1 MPRTPRRKIPGLV
14 GTSCLAAALVVPAG
28 VTAGLAQPAQAAP
41 ATAQQAQ
48 PTPPPPD
55 PGTQEPATPEQPAP
69 DTQEPGTEDPGT
81 QEPGTDD
88 PGTEDPGTSDPGTS
102 TEEPGT
108 GESDPAD
115 LPPGEQVEQA
125 VGDIEALP
133 VPEKVKADLKQAVD
147 RLAALIDDPGTS
159 AADRKIYAQVLEHV
173 TEMLGLVDDPETSPA
188 ERRALIAGLQ
198 AVDEMMKK
206 ALDDGAS
213 RADRASYKKLTLG
226 LTGAVTRMTDPDHAG
241 DGSTPPPKPTQGV
254 KEDTP
259 PVQADRTSQ
268 GMNDALDEG
277 TRPQQPEDRKKIEG
291 KAKSQ
296 VQAFVTAQ
304 DPSATD
310 EDRAAA
316 EKELDEPARSAGD
329 PRYREVLEQV
339 EEYNAS
345 DACVSLLEKRTRQ
358 SGWASGSLWGLS
370 DPVCDR
376 PRSAGAEDTSSKWN
390 KLFVCVDQE
399 SFSTCTA
406 YIPED

>member
-1 MPRTPRRKIPGLV
+1 
-14 GTSCLAAALVVPAG
+14 
-28 VTAGLAQPAQAAP
+28 
-41 ATAQQAQ
+41 
-48 PTPPPPD
+48 D
-55 PGTQEPATPEQPAP
+55 PGTQQPETPEQPPP
-69 DTQEPGTEDPGT
+69 DTQDPGT
-81 QEPGTDD
+81 QDPGTQDPGDD
-88 PGTEDPGTSDPGTS
+88 PGTQQPGTSDPGTS
-102 TEEPGT
+102 SEEPGT

-115 LPPGEQVEQA
+115 LTPGEQVEQA
-125 VGDIEALP
+125 MGEIEDLA
-133 VPEKVKADLKQAVD
+133 VPEEVKEDLKQAVD
-147 RLAALIDDPGTS
+147 RLSDLIDDPGTS

-173 TEMLGLVDDPETSPA
+173 TEMLGLIDDPETSPA
-188 ERRALIAGLQ
+188 ERRALIVSLQ
-198 AVDEMMKK
+198 AVEEMMKK

-213 RADRASYKKLTLG
+213 PADRSAYKKLTLG
-226 LTGAVTRMTDPDHAG
+226 LTGAGTRLTDPGTDE
-241 DGSTPPPKPTQGV
+241 DESTPP
-254 KEDTP
+254 EDSSQTRPAARPPQTP
-259 PVQADRTSQ
+259 PEQADQ
-268 GMNDALDEG
+268 AAGGMKDALDEG
-277 TRPQQPEDRKKIEG
+277 TRPQRPQDRKKIESM
-291 KAKSQ
+291 ARSQ

-316 EKELDEPARSAGD
+316 EKELDEPARSAED

-399 SFSTCTA
+399 SFSTCAA